1 MSGLADFECIVIGAG
16 AAGVA
21 AGRALA
27 RGGASFILLEARQRA
42 GGRAFTQESGGFPV
56 DLGAGWLHSAD
67 RNVLLPLAG
76 QQGFAIDRET
86 PPWQKSADARGFET
100 GDQRAYRAEQGRFF
114 QRAQEAAQAGREG
127 PASDLLDPQARW
139 TPLIDAMSTYVNGT
153 ETDRLSVLDY
163 AAYEDTEVN
172 FRVAQGYGALIE
184 KLGADLPI
192 RFGCIAR
199 LVDHG
204 ARPLRVETNA
214 GTLTARAVIVT
225 VPTNLIATGA
235 LRFRPALPARIEA
248 AAVLPLGLA
257 DKLFLALGGAEDFP
271 VDSRLY
277 GATDRTATANYHI
290 RPFGRPLIEAYFGGQ
305 FARELEAG
313 GMAAFADFAMG
324 QIVDALGSSYRKR
337 LAAVACSSW
346 ARDPFALGSYSHAL
360 PGHSGARAVLA
371 RPEGEALFFAGEAV
385 SPGFFSTV
393 HGAWETGERAAEG
406 ALASVKVHSFVDH
419 LSQQATPAIPL
430 PLAGRG

>member
-1 MSGLADFECIVIGAG
+1 MSGSADFDCIVIGAG

-27 RGGASFILLEARQRA
+27 RGGATFMVLEARQRA
-42 GGRAFTQESGGFPV
+42 GGRAFTQAAGGFPV

-67 RNVLLPLAG
+67 RNVLLPLAE
-76 QQGFAIDRET
+76 QQGFEINRET

-100 GDQRAYRAEQGRFF
+100 QDQRAYRAEQGRFF
-114 QRAQEAAQAGREG
+114 ERAHEAAEKGVDFA
-127 PASDLLDPQARW
+127 ASELLDRQARW

-192 RFGCIAR
+192 RFGCVAR

-204 ARPLRVETNA
+204 ARPMRVETNA
-214 GTLTARAVIVT
+214 GTLTARTIIVT
-225 VPTNLIATGA
+225 VPTNLIANGA
-235 LRFRPALPARIEA
+235 LRFRPALPERVEA
-248 AAVLPLGLA
+248 AAMLPLGLA
-257 DKLFLALGGAEDFP
+257 DKLFLALDGAEEFP

-313 GMAAFADFAMG
+313 GLDAFADFAIQ
-324 QIVDALGSSYRKR
+324 QIVDTLGSSYRAR
-337 LAAVACSSW
+337 LTPIACSSW
-346 ARDPFALGSYSHAL
+346 AHDPFALGSYSHAL
-360 PGHSGARAVLA
+360 PGHSGARAKLA
-371 RPEGEALFFAGEAV
+371 KPEGEALFFAGEAV
-385 SPGFFSTV
+385 SPGFFSTA
-393 HGAWETGERAAEG
+393 HGAWETGERAAG
-406 ALASVKVHSFVDH
+406 DALAFV
-419 LSQQATPAIPL
+419 A
-430 PLAGRG
+430 R

>member
-21 AGRALA
+21 AGRSLA

-42 GGRAFTQESGGFPV
+42 GGRAFTQNSGGFPV

-114 QRAQEAAQAGREG
+114 QRAHEAAQAGREG
-127 PASDLLDPQARW
+127 PASDLLDPAARW

-172 FRVAQGYGALIE
+172 FRVVQGYGALIE
-184 KLGADLPI
+184 KLGVELPI

-199 LVDHG
+199 LIDHG

-214 GTLTARAVIVT
+214 GTLTAQAVIVT

-235 LRFRPALPARIEA
+235 LRFRPALPARVEA

-257 DKLFLALGGAEDFP
+257 DKLFLALDGAEDFP

-313 GMAAFADFAMG
+313 GMAAFADVAMG

-337 LAAVACSSW
+337 LAPIACSSW

-393 HGAWETGERAAEG
+393 HGAWETGERAAQD
-406 ALASVKVHSFVDH
+406 ALAS
-419 LSQQATPAIPL
+419 LGA
-430 PLAGRG
+430 

>member
-114 QRAQEAAQAGREG
+114 QRAHEAAQAGREG
-127 PASDLLDPQARW
+127 PASDLLDPAARW

-172 FRVAQGYGALIE
+172 FRVVQGYGALIE
-184 KLGADLPI
+184 KLGVELPI

-199 LVDHG
+199 LIDHG

-214 GTLTARAVIVT
+214 GTLTAQAVIVT

-235 LRFRPALPARIEA
+235 LRFRPALPARVEA

-257 DKLFLALGGAEDFP
+257 DKLFLALDGAEDFP

-277 GATDRTATANYHI
+277 GATDRPATANYHI

-313 GMAAFADFAMG
+313 GIEAFADVAMG

-337 LAAVACSSW
+337 LAPIACSSW

-393 HGAWETGERAAEG
+393 HGAWETGERAAQD
-406 ALASVKVHSFVDH
+406 ALAS
-419 LSQQATPAIPL
+419 LGA
-430 PLAGRG
+430 